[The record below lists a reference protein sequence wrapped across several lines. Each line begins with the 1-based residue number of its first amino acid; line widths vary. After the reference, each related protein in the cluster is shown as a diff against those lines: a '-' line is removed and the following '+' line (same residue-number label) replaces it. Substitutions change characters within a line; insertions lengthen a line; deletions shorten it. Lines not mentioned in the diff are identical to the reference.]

1 MRKSVILIVA
11 LLIGASAALADWEK
25 GVAAFQKGDFQ
36 TAAQQFQE
44 LVDQQESFQ
53 GHYML
58 GLSLGRLNRK
68 EEALNHLRKAY
79 DLNPND
85 LSVKLAL
92 ADAYVNVR
100 RHAET
105 AKLLGT
111 LSSADIGKLDA
122 AKKKAVYQMRA
133 TSREESGDE
142 SGAYSDYKELAGLAT
157 QDAKVQFKYAI
168 LAANYGDERAAM
180 TAIDRAANLD
190 PNNQDIKRSYINM
203 LKKQGRMTQD
213 KTAKKQAYLKAVNLS
228 KQLVAVSASYENVL
242 LKCES
247 ELGAT
252 LYADATKTCQ
262 QAVTKKSN
270 DWLAHYYLGQAFA
283 SNKQFKEAEA
293 PLEEALK
300 LASPADVKT
309 VQKQRGFVFE
319 KQKKYSESI
328 AAYEAAGDQGS
339 VARVKD
345 NEATSMENKKIEEQ
359 NAEIERMRKEAE
371 ELEAELKKLE
381 EGGGGR

>member
-1 MRKSVILIVA
+1 MRKSAILIVA
-11 LLIGASAALADWEK
+11 LLIGAGPVVADWEK

-36 TAAQQFQE
+36 NAAQQFQE

-92 ADAYVNVR
+92 AEAYLNVR
-100 RHAET
+100 RYAES

-111 LSSADIGKLDA
+111 LASAEISKLDA
-122 AKKKAVYQMRA
+122 AKKKKVYHMRA
-133 TSREESGDE
+133 KAREESGDQN
-142 SGAYSDYKELAGLAT
+142 GAYSDYKELASIAS
-157 QDAKVQFKYAI
+157 QDANVQFKYAV

-180 TAIDRAANLD
+180 TALDRAANLD
-190 PNNQDIKRSYINM
+190 PKNEDIKRSYVNM
-203 LKKQGRMTQD
+203 LKKQGRMTRD
-213 KTAKKQAYLKAVNLS
+213 KTAKKQTYLKAVNIS
-228 KQLVAVSASYENVL
+228 KQLVALSASYENVL

-262 QAVTKKSN
+262 QAVTKKPS

-283 SNKQFKEAEA
+283 SNKQYKQAEA

-300 LASPADVKT
+300 IAGPSDIDT

-319 KQKKYSESI
+319 KQRKFSESI
-328 AAYEAAGDQGS
+328 AAYEAAGDQAG

-345 NEATSMENKKIEEQ
+345 NEGTFLENQKIEQQ

-371 ELEAELKKLE
+371 ALEAELKKLE
-381 EGGGGR
+381 EGGGGL